1 MVAKL
6 QFKIDQL
13 LSRGANSLIIWLAGL
28 SLGFVLTAS
37 YITWMFQIGPH
48 ETFGALFWDFMIR
61 ALTPWEIE
69 ASMGS
74 LSYLLMMLA
83 VTLFGIFVLSI
94 LISLLSAI
102 IDARVSGVVQG
113 KRPFPYSD
121 HIVIIGY
128 SSRLMPII
136 EELIKANESKSLERI
151 VILSS
156 LPAEDLAQTAA
167 NSVSDSKTTQLF
179 LRSRDLQS
187 QYSFNNVNILNAR
200 KILILGDEGPFIE
213 ADRLKIY
220 LALQRYLNLNL
231 PQNKKIPD
239 ILVNVDEPSAADFVN
254 MVSNQSAVT
263 IDVSNIPT
271 RLVVETI
278 EQPNLPEIYEEIL
291 SFDGN
296 EFYITE
302 PVTTFGLENARFD
315 FAWQS
320 FQESVVVGV
329 LTQSGNLN
337 LAPPGSLILSS
348 DDKLVVI
355 AEDDSTIIPRPQGD
369 KKLIEKHLQKTT
381 DQIKT
386 LTSNVNSS
394 ELLNSILIIG
404 LSQEHE
410 YLVDQIIQHLPELKT
425 LKLFLPETAAG
436 LAMSTLLKSR
446 NDKKIEVITGKTDD
460 KQALYELD
468 CKKFDTIIVTHTA
481 SYDVGAEDIES
492 IRAMIV
498 LREIFK
504 GQDTSPHLVTEMLV
518 GKNKDITSA
527 GANSDFVVSE
537 KIGSKVFAQFIENP
551 HLQTVIDNLICA
563 PNYHIR
569 IIESDLSAS
578 LREARFGIWGAAMI
592 ETQRI
597 LIGWR
602 YEKNAVFETH
612 LNPGAYAQLPE
623 GLEKLQLIFVEAN

>member
-1 MVAKL
+1 MLAKL

-13 LSRGANSLIIWLAGL
+13 LSRGANSLIFWLGGISIL
-28 SLGFVLTAS
+28 FVLTAS
-37 YITWMFQIGPH
+37 YITWIFQIGPH

-102 IDARVSGVVQG
+102 IDARVNAVAQG

-121 HIVIIGY
+121 HIVIVGY
-128 SSRLMPII
+128 SSRLIPII
-136 EELIKANESKSLERI
+136 EELIKANESKSLECI
-151 VILSS
+151 MILSS
-156 LPAEDLAQTAA
+156 LPAQKLAQTAA
-167 NSVSDSKTTQLF
+167 NSISDSKTTQLF

-187 QYSFNNVNILNAR
+187 QHSFENVNILNAR

-231 PQNKKIPD
+231 PQNKKFPD
-239 ILVNVDEPSAADFVN
+239 VLVNVDEASAGDFVN

-302 PVTTFGLENARFD
+302 PVTTFGLENKRFD
-315 FAWQS
+315 VAWQS
-320 FQESVVVGV
+320 FQESVVVGI
-329 LTQSGNLN
+329 LTSSGNLN
-337 LAPPGSLILSS
+337 LAPPASLILSS
-348 DDKLVVI
+348 DDKLVVV
-355 AEDDSTIIPRPQGD
+355 AEDDSTIVSRPQGD
-369 KKLIEKHLQKTT
+369 KKLIEKQLRKTAG
-381 DQIKT
+381 QIKT
-386 LTSNVNSS
+386 LTSNINSS
-394 ELLNSILIIG
+394 ELLNKILIIG

-410 YLVDQIIQHLPELKT
+410 YLVDQIINNLPELKT

-436 LAMSTLLKSR
+436 QAMATLLKNR
-446 NDKKIEVITGKTDD
+446 NNKKIEVITGKTDD
-460 KQALYELD
+460 KQAIHGLNCWE
-468 CKKFDTIIVTHTA
+468 FDTIIVTHTA
-481 SYDVGAEDIES
+481 SYDVGAEDIET
-492 IRAMIV
+492 IRAVIV

-504 GQDTSPHLVTEMLV
+504 AENTSPHLVTEMLV

-537 KIGSKVFAQFIENP
+537 KIGSKAFAQFIENP

-569 IIESDLSAS
+569 IIETDLPSS
-578 LREARFGIWGAAMI
+578 LQGVSFGIWGAAML

-602 YEKNAVFETH
+602 YEADTGFATH
-612 LNPGAYAQLPE
+612 LNPGAYAQLPRD
-623 GLEKLQLIFVEAN
+623 LNKLQLIFVEAN